1 MLRDRLT
8 GGITTLNLENDL
20 IHRPK
25 YCFQDARIEYNND
38 EEVHET
44 GCQDAKNSTTLL
56 SYPNPMRTQG
66 HTDERLINDNPR
78 SSENMD
84 NHPLRSCNTSYRGD
98 HMFCE
103 CLFRVG
109 RVIVYNPRTLIIQ
122 RLHPIHNR
130 AEK

>member
-1 MLRDRLT
+1 MT

-25 YCFQDARIEYNND
+25 YCFQDARIEYTDD
-38 EEVHET
+38 EAVHET
-44 GCQDAKNSTTLL
+44 GCQDVKNPTTLL

-66 HTDERLINDNPR
+66 HTGERLINDNPR
-78 SSENMD
+78 SIENTD
-84 NHPLRSCNTSYRGD
+84 NHPLRSCNTGYRGD

-103 CLFRVG
+103 CLFGVG
-109 RVIVYNPRTLIIQ
+109 TMVVYDPRTLIIQ

-130 AEK
+130 PDK